1 MFTTLGATFLTTGA
15 TLVAAL
21 RSRLMAVSW
30 MVNFGAGFPVAD
42 AGAAPEN
49 GTVWKAIRIKRLP
62 NTAGFLVMKNCA
74 ILLMSF
80 SCSTI
85 LHSGTDVTF
94 PYVAPALTL
103 PAAICSNVTPR
114 AGFVKSVARRG
125 SCIAGTNHAGPQ
137 RVSAGSRPHF
147 ISSRERAGKYA
158 PCSWRSHQAPVLRR
172 VAKSVKW

>member
-21 RSRLMAVSW
+21 SSRLIGVSW
-30 MVNFGAGFPVAD
+30 MVNLGAGFPVAD
-42 AGAAPEN
+42 AGAAPET
-49 GTVWKAIRIKRLP
+49 GAVWKAIRIKRLP

-85 LHSGTDVTF
+85 LYSGTDVTF

-114 AGFVKSVARRG
+114 AGFVKSSAWHA
-125 SCIAGTNHAGPQ
+125 SCIADPGHRGP
-137 RVSAGSRPHF
+137 RRLNTRSGSHF
-147 ISSRERAGKYA
+147 TSSRESAGRYA
-158 PCSWRSHQAPVLRR
+158 PCSWRRHQAPVLRR
-172 VAKSVKW
+172 